1 MDSREIINAY
11 ATSISE
17 YFFMASFFYITCY
30 KLFGHALKE
39 SKIQKKTLN
48 SSDIRREIINSL
60 LSTFI
65 MSLTIVTV
73 INTDLVKYTQ
83 WYTDIN
89 QHSWWWIP
97 GAFIMGLIIHDTYFY
112 WLHRLLHIKS
122 IFKYAHLTH
131 HKSTNP
137 TPYASYSFHF
147 LEALGEALIVPI
159 IIVLLP
165 FHPISL
171 LLFLVS
177 SLFINAYGH
186 LGYEIAPKWLRGS
199 FLFTIIT
206 TSTYHNLHHSKFKGN
221 YGLYF
226 RFWDKMLGTEYANY
240 EDVYDEIQNRRF
252 PG

>member
-17 YFFMASFFYITCY
+17 YVLIASFFYIICY
-30 KLFGHALKE
+30 KIFSYALKA
-39 SKIQKKTLN
+39 SKIQKKNLN
-48 SSDIRREIINSL
+48 SGDIRREITNSL
-60 LSTFI
+60 LSTFV
-65 MSLTIVTV
+65 MSLIIVTV
-73 INTDLVKYTQ
+73 ITTDLVKYTQ

-89 QHSWWWIP
+89 EHSLWWIP
-97 GAFIMGLIIHDTYFY
+97 AVFIMGLIIHDTYFY

-147 LEALGEALIVPI
+147 LEAIGEALIVPI
-159 IIVLLP
+159 IIILLP

-171 LLFLVS
+171 FLFLVS
-177 SLFINAYGH
+177 SLLINAYGH
-186 LGYEIAPKWLRGS
+186 LGYEIAPKWFRGS
-199 FLFTIIT
+199 FLFTILT

-226 RFWDKMLGTEYANY
+226 RFWDKMLGTESANY
-240 EDVYDEIQNRRF
+240 ENVYDEIQNRRF
-252 PG
+252 PS